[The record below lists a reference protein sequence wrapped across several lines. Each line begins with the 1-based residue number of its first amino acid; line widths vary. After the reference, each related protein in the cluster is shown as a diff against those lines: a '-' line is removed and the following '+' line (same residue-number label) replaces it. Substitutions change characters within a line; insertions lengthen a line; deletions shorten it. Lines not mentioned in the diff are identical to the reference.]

1 MRMAD
6 LRRLLAGALDSEQW
20 EVEGLLSRLTPVLV
34 VQTLESGEEGSW
46 PRHAMGQSDLAAVP
60 AELGISHLQNPT
72 GSGVVV
78 EVSDVWINGGANGDL
93 LLGFSEAQL
102 PTASPVSLLNRYLGS
117 VAAPGLPSAIVTQ
130 DTAAATGIA
139 AGDVLYMQTAL
150 ANTVQHLELGG
161 RVVLQPGTGIRA
173 CFNISNQNF
182 RASWIWRELRAK

>member
-1 MRMAD
+1 MAD

-34 VQTLESGEEGSW
+34 LETLEAGEEGSW
-46 PRHAMGQSDLAAVP
+46 PRYAMGQSDRAGVP

-78 EVSDVWINGGANGDL
+78 EVTGVWMNGAANGDL

-102 PTASPVSLLNRYLGS
+102 PTASPVALLNRYLGT
-117 VAAPGLPSAIVTQ
+117 VGGPGSPSAILTE

-150 ANTVQHLELGG
+150 ANTVHHLELGG

-173 CFNISNQNF
+173 CFNLSNQNF
-182 RASWIWRELRAK
+182 RASWMWRELRAK